1 MAIDGSLSLVER
13 DGAVLA
19 STVLLLRPS
28 ALGPEVLLLK
38 RNSDARNMADV
49 WMFPGGKVDEDDYGT
64 SEFERVKAA
73 AVRELEEE
81 ADVLLLSL
89 IHI

>member
-28 ALGPEVLLLK
+28 ASGPEVLLLK
-38 RNSDARNMADV
+38 RNSNARNMADV
-49 WMFPGGKVDEDDYGT
+49 WMFPGGKVEEDDQGRA
-64 SEFERVKAA
+64 ELDRVQTA
-73 AVRELEEE
+73 AVR
-81 ADVLLLSL
+81 
-89 IHI
+89 